1 MIVSIILQISIYMHF
16 VHRPYVPHETIS
28 AIATPPGEGG
38 IAVIRVTGKDALNV
52 VSKIFSGPIYS
63 YKTHTAHLGKIHD
76 LQGNFLDEVLVL
88 VMLGAR
94 SFAGEDTVEIH
105 CHGGSIVTRKVLEA
119 TLTAGARAALPGE
132 FSFKAFIN
140 GKIDLTQAEAVQ
152 ELIGAKNEIALQK
165 AEEQLQ
171 GALSDKINLFQ
182 KELFDVAAI
191 LEAWV
196 DFPEEGLEF
205 ATKEEILAML
215 ESTFE
220 KMRNLSLTFHEGQVI
235 KEGLSLC
242 LIGPPNAGK
251 SSLMNTLLGKE
262 RAIVTEIAGTTR
274 DILEDQLLL
283 GGLHFRIKDTAGIR
297 QTEELVEKEGIRRSK
312 MAMESA
318 DLVLLLLDISKELNE
333 EELMLLDSAPFDKTL
348 LVWNKADLPH
358 VGPIDTK
365 LPYVKISAKK
375 SFGIPALKEAI
386 DQIIWKKGP
395 PSQEAIVI
403 TNARHKMAL
412 DEALTA
418 GSRLVEGLKSD
429 ISPEFLSS
437 DMRAVLRELGTIIG
451 KDIGDDILS
460 AIFSKFCV
468 GK

>member
-1 MIVSIILQISIYMHF
+1 MIHSIILQTSSYMHF
-16 VHRPYVPHETIS
+16 IHRPYIPHETIS
-28 AIATPPGEGG
+28 AIATPVGEGG
-38 IAVIRVTGKDALNV
+38 IAVIRVTGKEALNV
-52 VSKIFSGPIYS
+52 VNKIFSGPIHS

-76 LQGNFLDEVLVL
+76 LQGNFLDEVLLL
-88 VMLGAR
+88 VMLGSR

-105 CHGGSIVTRKVLEA
+105 CHGGSLVTRKVLEA
-119 TLTAGARAALPGE
+119 TLSAGARAALPGE

-140 GKIDLTQAEAVQ
+140 GKIDLAQAEAVQ

-171 GALSDKINLFQ
+171 GALSNQINQFQ

-215 ESTFE
+215 ESTFS
-220 KMRNLSLTFHEGQVI
+220 KMKTLSLTFHEGQVI

-262 RAIVTEIAGTTR
+262 RAIVTAIPGTTR
-274 DILEDQLLL
+274 DILEDELLL

-312 MAMESA
+312 LAMETA

-333 EELMLLDSAPFDKTL
+333 EELMLLSSAPVDKTL
-348 LVWNKADLPH
+348 LVWNKADLAH
-358 VGPIDTK
+358 TAPIETN
-365 LPYVKISAKK
+365 LPSVKISAKEN
-375 SFGIPALKEAI
+375 SGIPALKQAI

-403 TNARHKMAL
+403 TNARHKIAI
-412 DEALTA
+412 DEALAA
-418 GSRLVEGLKSD
+418 GARLIEGLKSD
-429 ISPEFLSS
+429 VSPEFLSS
-437 DMRAVLRELGTIIG
+437 DMRAVLTELGTIIG

>member
-1 MIVSIILQISIYMHF
+1 MHF
-16 VHRPYVPHETIS
+16 VHRPYIPHETIS

-52 VSKIFSGPIYS
+52 VSKIFSGPIHS
-63 YKTHTAHLGKIHD
+63 YITHTAHLGKIHD

-205 ATKEEILAML
+205 ASKEEILAML

-318 DLVLLLLDISKELNE
+318 DLVLLLLDISKELSE

-358 VGPIDTK
+358 AAPINTK
-365 LPYVKISAKK
+365 LPFVKISAKE

>member
-1 MIVSIILQISIYMHF
+1 MILPFIIQISTCMHF

-52 VSKIFSGPIYS
+52 VSKIFSGPIHS
-63 YKTHTAHLGKIHD
+63 YITHTAHLGKIHD

-205 ATKEEILAML
+205 ASKEEILTML

-318 DLVLLLLDISKELNE
+318 DLVLLLLDISKELSE
-333 EELMLLDSAPFDKTL
+333 EELMLLDSAPFDKTV

-358 VGPIDTK
+358 AAPINTK
-365 LPYVKISAKK
+365 LPFVKISAKE

>member
-1 MIVSIILQISIYMHF
+1 MHF

-38 IAVIRVTGKDALNV
+38 IAVIRVTGKDALDV
-52 VSKIFSGPIYS
+52 VSKIFSGPIHS

-76 LQGNFLDEVLVL
+76 LQGHFLDEVLVL
-88 VMLGAR
+88 VMLGTR

-140 GKIDLTQAEAVQ
+140 GKIDLAQAEAVQ

-205 ATKEEILAML
+205 ASKEEILAMI

-220 KMRNLSLTFHEGQVI
+220 KMKNLSLTFHEGQVI

-242 LIGPPNAGK
+242 LVGPPNAGK
-251 SSLMNTLLGKE
+251 SSLMNTLLGKD
-262 RAIVTEIAGTTR
+262 RAIVTAIAGTTR
-274 DILEDQLLL
+274 DILEDELLL

-358 VGPIDTK
+358 IGPMPTN
-365 LPYVKISAKK
+365 LPSVKISAKEC
-375 SFGIPALKEAI
+375 FGIPELKKAI

-418 GSRLVEGLKSD
+418 GTRLVEGLKLD

>member
-1 MIVSIILQISIYMHF
+1 MHF

-52 VSKIFSGPIYS
+52 VSKIFSGPIHS
-63 YKTHTAHLGKIHD
+63 YITHTAHLGKIHD

-205 ATKEEILAML
+205 ASKEEILTML

-318 DLVLLLLDISKELNE
+318 DLVLLLLDISKELSE
-333 EELMLLDSAPFDKTL
+333 EELMLLDSAPFDKTV

-358 VGPIDTK
+358 AAPINTK
-365 LPYVKISAKK
+365 LPFVKISAKE